1 MGPISPGQRFVLPPA
16 RTSRWTP
23 HYLVKLR
30 KPALGLLRDYEYDE
44 LIIAD
49 GALNELDDWLEDDD

>member
-1 MGPISPGQRFVLPPA
+1 MLPPA